1 MKNKKIYTYTKSAN
15 ANSDAEICASVG
27 EFLRE
32 FSDTAPDGF
41 SVIRD
46 KNGKPYIV
54 GIDGIYVSVAHD
66 KELCLVVVSQSEIGI
81 DLERAERRVK
91 NPLAL
96 ARRYFCEDEIAF
108 LGDSPTDAAFA
119 DMWVRKEAL
128 SKLIGRGVPCMK
140 EKSVFSS
147 DIRME
152 KIGDFDGYIVYTAE
166 YSE

>member
-1 MKNKKIYTYTKSAN
+1 MLTYKIYSYPHKRDGG
-15 ANSDAEICASVG
+15 NSDAEIIASV
-27 EFLRE
+27 RE
-32 FSDTAPDGF
+32 YLSCNSGF

-54 GIDGIYVSVAHD
+54 GVDGIYVSVAHD
-66 KELCLVVVSQSEIGI
+66 KELCLVVVSQKEIGI

-96 ARRYFCEDEIAF
+96 ARRYFCEDEVAF
-108 LGDSPTDAAFA
+108 LGDLPTDAAFA

-140 EKSVFSS
+140 EKSVFSN

-152 KIGDFDGYIVYTAE
+152 KIEDFDGYIVYIAE